1 MILITLF
8 ISSFKI
14 NKANPI
20 SALTAPFSLIF
31 LSNTFIAFDVML
43 LTTPGKL
50 YLGKGIAMFS

>member
-1 MILITLF
+1 MILIKLF
-8 ISSFKI
+8 TSSFKI
-14 NKANPI
+14 NKANPL
-20 SALTAPFSLIF
+20 SALTTPFSLIF